1 MTNKRKRATVAAP
14 TNPLPT
20 NEFGEII
27 LEDNN
32 IELSK
37 VPTTEVDVAEL
48 KDATEDAS
56 SDTPETSV
64 EETSEELTGDAS
76 ETNEEDE
83 PKLPGD
89 SEETPSSN
97 DALDL
102 SGDAPLNLTPT
113 SVTPDEPAGVIKM
126 AIFDG
131 QVTALKVTSDEDKII
146 ERLKGKAVTIANYED
161 DEGAVNPIVEVITG
175 RIQKHFGFILGTAS
189 FRDEKHKLE
198 QVVSFG
204 QQMIR
209 LTQLEENCFFKVM
222 DYIMTEMRNRGEKLS
237 PTQMFRFNLVAA
249 KDFSTDMNR
258 YNDFMN
264 VCYKFARNYAD
275 RSKLISQIDFNKVCA
290 GRTVKEAELL
300 KTYFRKLAN
309 S

>member
-1 MTNKRKRATVAAP
+1 MTNKRKRAAVVAP
-14 TNPLPT
+14 VNPLQT

-48 KDATEDAS
+48 KDTSEPS
-56 SDTPETSV
+56 PSDTPETSDK
-64 EETSEELTGDAS
+64 ETSEEVTGDAS
-76 ETNEEDE
+76 EAQKEDTQS
-83 PKLPGD
+83 D
-89 SEETPSSN
+89 DISEENSSSDPS
-97 DALDL
+97 LEL
-102 SGDAPLNLTPT
+102 SGDTPLNLTPT
-113 SVTPDEPAGVIKM
+113 SVTPDTPAGVTKL
-126 AIFDG
+126 ANFDG
-131 QVTALKVTSDEDKII
+131 QPTALKVTSDEDKII

-175 RIQKHFGFILGTAS
+175 RIQKHFGFILGKAS

-198 QVVSFG
+198 QIVGFG
-204 QQMIR
+204 QQMIN

-222 DYIMTEMRNRGEKLS
+222 DYIMTEMRNHGEKLN

-249 KDFSTDMNR
+249 KDFNTIMNR
-258 YNDFMN
+258 HNDFMN

-275 RSKLISQIDFNKVCA
+275 RSKLINQIDFNKICV